1 MPETILDLRGLRCPL
16 PALKTRKALT
26 RLAAGDLLVVECTDP
41 LSTIDIPNLINQ
53 TGDTLEESKIES
65 SLFVFRIKKAGAQE
79 GDRRERDLMPHRC
92 AILDDY
98 QNVALKLADWSI
110 PGVEVKVF
118 NEHFPDIKTAVAALK
133 GFDIIC
139 MMRERTP
146 FLKATL
152 EQLPDLKLLL
162 TSGARNA
169 SIDLDTAA
177 ERGITVCGTGA
188 AGQPTAE
195 LAIGIM
201 LELARKIGYE
211 SNRMKQGV
219 PWQSTLG
226 IELAGKTL
234 GLLGFGKLGGKVGE
248 IAKAIGMNLIAW
260 SENLTAEKAR
270 AGGATLVS
278 KQELFQQSDFLS
290 VHLVLSPRSRG
301 LVGAKDLALM
311 KPTAFLINTSRG
323 PIVDE
328 PALLS
333 VLGQR
338 RIAGAG
344 LDTFDVEPL
353 PVNHPLRKLDNVVLT
368 PHLGYVSQEGYKV
381 YFTDMVENIKAWLA
395 GKPVRV
401 IKK

>member
-1 MPETILDLRGLRCPL
+1 MT
-16 PALKTRKALT
+16 
-26 RLAAGDLLVVECTDP
+26 
-41 LSTIDIPNLINQ
+41 
-53 TGDTLEESKIES
+53 
-65 SLFVFRIKKAGAQE
+65 
-79 GDRRERDLMPHRC
+79 HRC

-98 QNVALKLADWSI
+98 QNVATKLADWSI
-110 PGVEVKVF
+110 PDVEVKVF
-118 NEHFPDIKTAVAALK
+118 NEWFPDQKAAVAALK
-133 GFDIIC
+133 GFSIIC
-139 MMRERTP
+139 MMRERTQ
-146 FLKATL
+146 FLKPTL
-152 EQLPDLKLLL
+152 EQLPDLKLLI

-169 SIDLDTAA
+169 SIDLDYAA

-211 SNRMKQGV
+211 NNRMKSGV

-226 IELAGKTL
+226 IELGGKAL
-234 GLLGFGKLGGKVGE
+234 GLLGFGKLGSKVGE
-248 IAKAIGMNLIAW
+248 IGKALGMTLIAW
-260 SENLTAEKAR
+260 SQNLTAEAAK

-278 KQELFQQSDFLS
+278 KEDLFRQSDFLS
-290 VHLVLSPRSRG
+290 IHLQLSARSRG
-301 LVGAKDLALM
+301 LVTAKDLALM

-328 PALLS
+328 AALLS

-338 RIAGAG
+338 KIAGAG
-344 LDTFDVEPL
+344 LDTFDIEPL
-353 PVNHPLRKLDNVVLT
+353 PVNHPLRGLDNTVLT

-381 YFTDMVENIKAWLA
+381 YYTQMVEDIKAWLA
-395 GKPVRV
+395 GAPVRV

>member
-1 MPETILDLRGLRCPL
+1 MT
-16 PALKTRKALT
+16 
-26 RLAAGDLLVVECTDP
+26 
-41 LSTIDIPNLINQ
+41 
-53 TGDTLEESKIES
+53 
-65 SLFVFRIKKAGAQE
+65 
-79 GDRRERDLMPHRC
+79 HRC

-98 QNVALKLADWSI
+98 QNVATKLADWSI
-110 PGVEVKVF
+110 PDVEVKVF
-118 NEHFPDIKTAVAALK
+118 NEWFADQKAAVAALK
-133 GFDIIC
+133 GFSIIC
-139 MMRERTP
+139 MMRERTQ
-146 FLKATL
+146 FLKPTL
-152 EQLPDLKLLL
+152 EQLPDLKLLI

-169 SIDLDTAA
+169 SIDLDYAA

-211 SNRMKQGV
+211 NNRMKTGV

-226 IELAGKTL
+226 IELGGKTL
-234 GLLGFGKLGGKVGE
+234 GLLGFGKLGSKVGE
-248 IAKAIGMNLIAW
+248 IGKALGMKLIAW
-260 SENLTAEKAR
+260 SQNLTAETAK

-278 KQELFQQSDFLS
+278 KEDLFRQSDFLS
-290 VHLVLSPRSRG
+290 IHLQLSARSRG
-301 LVGAKDLALM
+301 LVTAKDLGLM

-338 RIAGAG
+338 KIAGAG
-344 LDTFDVEPL
+344 LDTFDIEPL
-353 PVNHPLRKLDNVVLT
+353 PVNHPLRGLDNTVLT

-381 YFTDMVENIKAWLA
+381 YYTQMVEAIKAWLA
-395 GKPVRV
+395 GSPVRV
-401 IKK
+401 MKK

>member
-1 MPETILDLRGLRCPL
+1 
-16 PALKTRKALT
+16 
-26 RLAAGDLLVVECTDP
+26 
-41 LSTIDIPNLINQ
+41 
-53 TGDTLEESKIES
+53 
-65 SLFVFRIKKAGAQE
+65 
-79 GDRRERDLMPHRC
+79 MPHRC

-98 QNVALKLADWSI
+98 QNVATKLADWSI
-110 PGVEVKVF
+110 PDVEVKVF
-118 NEHFPDIKTAVAALK
+118 NEPFADQKAAVAALK
-133 GFDIIC
+133 GFSIIC

-146 FLKATL
+146 FLKPTL

-169 SIDLDTAA
+169 SIDLDYAA

-211 SNRMKQGV
+211 NNRMKSGV
-219 PWQSTLG
+219 LWQSTLG

-234 GLLGFGKLGGKVGE
+234 GLLGFGKLGSKVGE
-248 IAKAIGMNLIAW
+248 IGKAIGMKLIAW
-260 SENLTAEKAR
+260 SENLTHEKAR

-278 KQELFQQSDFLS
+278 KQDLFRQSDFLS
-290 VHLVLSPRSRG
+290 VHLVLSDRSRG
-301 LVGAKDLALM
+301 LVGARELALM
-311 KPTAFLINTSRG
+311 KPTAFIINTSRG
-323 PIVDE
+323 PIINE

-338 RIAGAG
+338 KIAGAG
-344 LDTFDVEPL
+344 LDTYDVEPL
-353 PVNHPLRKLDNVVLT
+353 PLNHPLRKLDNVVLT
-368 PHLGYVSQEGYKV
+368 PHLGYVSQEGYAV
-381 YFTDMVENIKAWLA
+381 YFTQMVEDIKAWLA
-395 GKPVRV
+395 GSPVRE